1 MTGTSASVCETVDP
15 TGWQEKLFADL
26 LQSVHL
32 RSSVY
37 FRPELG
43 APWAFSIADRGTT
56 FHIVADGKCW
66 LQVTGATQ
74 TIELVAGDFVV
85 VMRDAHILRDAATS
99 TVTDFF
105 ELAKRSSPDNKRV
118 FRAGGSGAIT
128 KLVRFA

>member
-1 MTGTSASVCETVDP
+1 LPTSFSQFIFEVACTFAQSSARHGRLALP
-15 TGWQEKLFADL
+15 TA
-26 LQSVHL
+26 
-32 RSSVY
+32 
-37 FRPELG
+37 ELH
-43 APWAFSIADRGTT
+43 
-56 FHIVADGKCW
+56 HIVADGKCR